1 MADRE
6 PLEPLEPLFVTA
18 AELMPPPGTA
28 DAIRR
33 RARGIRRRRRATL
46 SAGSVAAA
54 SLLFLQLGHVE
65 GTSSLR
71 PANDPVT
78 KTIAPAPLSTRG
90 TAPVTTGPP
99 VQVTGTHQQPV
110 REPARPRT
118 ATSGAVRPPVV
129 RPTARTE
136 PYGTFRIYIRTAQV
150 NEAPTAGLTCDAS
163 AGWSPGP
170 GGWCLKTTDHSND
183 TTAAPTNLADQ
194 WWLGVWMCR
203 PPRSGSGTVD
213 FTSPPHL
220 RVRTP
225 SGALMFDTRTR
236 WRGQSPVYAQS
247 TPGQVAESACQ
258 YVAVGWDSR
267 DDAGVLVPEGRYR
280 YDFDFGDATFE
291 QWNAAHS
298 GPEISVTYG
307 NVH

>member
-1 MADRE
+1 MADR
-6 PLEPLEPLFVTA
+6 EPLEPLFVTA

-28 DAIRR
+28 DVIRR

-78 KTIAPAPLSTRG
+78 MTVAPAPTPSTRG
-90 TAPVTTGPP
+90 TAPISAGPP
-99 VQVTGTHQQPV
+99 GQVTGSHQQPLL
-110 REPARPRT
+110 EPALPRT
-118 ATSGAVRPPVV
+118 ATSRPVRPPAVRPM
-129 RPTARTE
+129 ASTE

-150 NEAPTAGLTCDAS
+150 NEAPTSGLTCDTS

-170 GGWCLKTTDHSND
+170 GGWCLKTTDYSND
-183 TTAAPTNLADQ
+183 KTAAPTNLADQ

-213 FTSPPHL
+213 FTPPPHL

-225 SGALMFDTRTR
+225 SGALVFDSRTR
-236 WRGQSPVYAQS
+236 WRGQSPVYAQNP
-247 TPGQVAESACQ
+247 PGQVAESTCQ

-267 DDAGVLVPEGRYR
+267 DDAGVLVPEGRYT
-280 YDFDFGDATFE
+280 YDVDFGDATFQ
-291 QWNAAHS
+291 QWNTAHG